1 MALGYGYVQR
11 DPEDQQLNWAQIGKD
26 VSDRLEGEITKRE
39 EKKEQL
45 DNLTSDLVKELN
57 TSQFLTENSN
67 FNKFVL
73 DSSDTIKNQTL
84 LANKLLKSGQLKPRE
99 FTLMMQNLV
108 DGTDQ
113 TFGLFQDYKD
123 EYEKKMAM
131 MAKDLP
137 VSQQGSNIMYGILEN
152 VEGFSNFQNHQ
163 LVLNPD
169 SGVMSIGKVIDGKVS
184 TNPNDLTSVEQLKNR
199 IRTTIN
205 KFDLYGSADSYVESL
220 GQTTEEIITIG
231 NKYRATEIQRITGA
245 TGSTLFDLTKD
256 QIDEGIEE
264 GIIDE
269 SDVKALREFN
279 KGIDTYVESELGI
292 DGTFSAASLLADYFP
307 GYTTTFDE
315 AEAKNDSKKILLRSV
330 GGRVIA
336 DLSEEQK
343 DLAKDTLKT
352 TIRNG
357 LSKKTETKFQQ
368 TVKDPS
374 ADIKRQEEETEEREN
389 LVNEISYLESFYN
402 GTPNQVNKSELYFN
416 GVYPGLSITRTTD
429 NKVILEL
436 EGEDAVTY
444 DLEKFDSVG
453 DFVESISSRLI
464 GEDKINDVNKIIGS
478 DSERYGSK
486 NISTLDEDIAATAKK
501 STPDKLVELNK
512 QLINKLK
519 ETDESNKLLIS
530 FSAADYQAPDMGG
543 VGEDLEKT
551 LAKNIKEAFP
561 ELELEVRVDKTFGS
575 QNNEII
581 ISSLQFPNMQERT
594 FQTGLLT
601 DSDARDEMKEFK
613 DYILALSTKKNIDLN
628 TSKKRK
634 LNG

>member
-26 VSDRLEGEITKRE
+26 VSDRLEGEITRRE

-220 GQTTEEIITIG
+220 GQTTEEIIKVG
-231 NKYRATEIQRITGA
+231 NKYRATEIKRITGA
-245 TGSTLFDLTKD
+245 TGSTLFDLTEE
-256 QIDEGIEE
+256 QIADGIKK

-315 AEAKNDSKKILLRSV
+315 DEAKNDSKKILLRSV

-464 GEDKINDVNKIIGS
+464 GDDKINDVNKIIGS
-478 DSERYGSK
+478 DSKRYGSK
-486 NISTLDEDIAATAKK
+486 NISTLDEDIAATA
-501 STPDKLVELNK
+501 TAPDKLVELNK
-512 QLINKLK
+512 QLINKLE
-519 ETDESNKLLIS
+519 ETDESGKPLIS
-530 FSAADYQAPDMGG
+530 FSAGDYQAVDMGG
-543 VGEDLEKT
+543 IGEDLEGT

-561 ELELEVRVDKTFGS
+561 ELELKVRVDKTFGS

-581 ISSLQFPNMQERT
+581 ISSLQFPMMQGRT
-594 FQTGLLT
+594 FQVGLLT